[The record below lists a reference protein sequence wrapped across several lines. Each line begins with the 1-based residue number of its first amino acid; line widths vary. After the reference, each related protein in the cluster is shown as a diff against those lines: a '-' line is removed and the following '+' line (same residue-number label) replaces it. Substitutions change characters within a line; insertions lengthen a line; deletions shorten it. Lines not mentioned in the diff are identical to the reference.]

1 MRERVGGLGLAVV
14 CAGRQCERTAS
25 VLPVR
30 GLPGSIIALVV
41 KDTADGVLSQIL
53 KGAQVTAMES
63 DSAVSVIETGS
74 SGQRTQQMLDHLA
87 DKVNGVILSTDA
99 PGISFIRDYAKR
111 VPLVVLNRPL
121 EGVASVVP
129 DPRIGT
135 VRAEPAETLPS
146 HRGHVRRRPG
156 RVMGQSVEV
165 AAVHDIGNRMG
176 FKVNQIGPVHPTVE
190 GGYQAALALEGG
202 DTTAIIT
209 YNDLIAV
216 GIVLRFTADGV
227 NVPGDVSVIGFDNTL
242 IAPVV
247 TPPITSIRIPRVQ
260 LGQVAVRR
268 LLLMMISPMILLG
281 VFLWIPG
288 MPFGIYVFACWR
300 CTWEMTPETA
310 GFGAH
315 AWGEKRDGHVGMVG
329 WLRRARLVLR
339 EYASTL
345 RVKEFRKHL
354 AIYLL
359 VQVTMDVFGQTF
371 VFFVVHDWNHT
382 AAFASLLLGCAAVS
396 LPLLPV
402 FGWAMTKIGPKRL
415 YAINFIGWLGTAWL
429 FAAWMLVGTLPE
441 PWWTVFPY
449 IADIDQIVTRRY
461 RSATFSGIQASF
473 RQLGSGIATI
483 AAGLVLGAVGFDA
496 TRARQTTVA
505 GIGLGAVLLGWFT
518 VLPSR
523 WSSAG
528 LCPPISPSTSVRTA
542 SY

>member
-53 KGAQVTAMES
+53 KGAQVTDMES

-87 DKVNGVILSTDA
+87 DKVNGVILSADA

-111 VPLVVLNRPL
+111 VPLVVLNCPL

-268 LLLMMISPMILLG
+268 LLLMMISPMIPLG

-315 AWGEKRDGHVGMVG
+315 ARGEKRDGHVGMAG

-339 EYASTL
+339 EYASAL
-345 RVKEFRKHL
+345 RVKELRKHL

-382 AAFASLLLGCAAVS
+382 AAFASLMPGCAAVS
-396 LPLLPV
+396 LPLMPV

-441 PWWTVFPY
+441 PWWAVFPY

-496 TRARQTTVA
+496 TRAWQTTVA

>member
-135 VRAEPAETLPS
+135 VRAEPAETLAVTYVAGPAAS
-146 HRGHVRRRPG
+146 WAN
-156 RVMGQSVEV
+156 QSRW

-242 IAPVV
+242 IAPAV
-247 TPPITSIRIPRVQ
+247 TPPITSILIPHAQ

-281 VFLWIPG
+281 VFLWIPE

-315 AWGEKRDGHVGMVG
+315 AWGEKRDGAG

-382 AAFASLLLGCAAVS
+382 AAFASLLPGCAAVS
-396 LPLLPV
+396 LPLMSV

-441 PWWTVFPY
+441 PWWTVFAV